1 MMASERRFLRF
12 RLAYRLEHWLLV
24 LSFTTLALTGLV
36 QKFAQS
42 EISFA
47 LINAL
52 GGIETVRVIHRVA
65 ATVLVLESIYHIGIV
80 GYNLIVRRYKADL
93 MLYPS
98 DLRNVVQALM
108 YNLGFRQ
115 ERPRQGRFTF
125 EEKAE
130 YLALVWGTVVMI
142 VTGFVLW
149 NPIAVTSS
157 LPGEFVPAAKAV
169 HSGEALLAVLAIIV
183 WHMYHVHLRHFN
195 RSMFTGYMG
204 EHEMRE
210 EHPLELAE
218 REAEAGEAPVPD
230 RWYGLRRRLYL
241 GLYGGFALVAVGL
254 VALFVSFEQTA
265 IVTLPPD
272 EETVHA
278 FAPAIVPTPV
288 LVSFDAPLTSWEDG
302 VGELFAMK
310 CAFCH
315 GGSIPLSNL
324 DLSSYDS
331 AMLGGTSLPA
341 ITPSDPENS
350 GVIVHQIT
358 TDHPVELTADE
369 LVKLTLWIEDGAPL
383 TKVSDEA
390 LSTEEAAT
398 EEPD

>member
-24 LSFTTLALTGLV
+24 LSFTTLALTGLA
-36 QKFAQS
+36 QKFAQNDV
-42 EISFA
+42 SFA

-52 GGIETVRVIHRVA
+52 GGIESVRVIHRIA
-65 ATVLVLESIYHIGIV
+65 ATVLVLESIYHLGIV

-98 DLRNVVQALM
+98 DLRNVAQALM
-108 YNLGFRQ
+108 YNLGFRK
-115 ERPRQGRFTF
+115 ERPRQGRYTF

-130 YLALVWGTVVMI
+130 YLALVWGTVVMV

-204 EHEMRE
+204 EEEMRE

-218 REAEAGEAPVPD
+218 REAEAAEPGEAPARD
-230 RWYGLRRRLYL
+230 RWYGWRRRVYL
-241 GLYGGFALVAVGL
+241 SVYGGIALVAVGF

-265 IVTLPPD
+265 IVTQLPAG
-272 EETVHA
+272 EGIRVY
-278 FAPAIVPTPV
+278 APAIAPTPV
-288 LVSFDAPLTSWEDG
+288 LASFDGPLTSWEDG

-315 GGSIPLSNL
+315 GGTTPLSNL

-331 AMLGGTSLPA
+331 ALLGGTSLPA
-341 ITPSDPENS
+341 ITPADPENS
-350 GVIVHQIT
+350 GVIVHQIAT
-358 TDHPVELTADE
+358 SHPVELTADE
-369 LVKLTLWIEDGAPL
+369 LVKLSLWIADGAPR
-383 TKVSDEA
+383 TKTSGEA
-390 LSTEEAAT
+390 
-398 EEPD
+398 D